1 LPFNGDAPLFV
12 LRFGFLSPAI
22 FDTRIT
28 QEQGFSGKSE
38 SEMKRSVKV
47 ALAVA
52 GFCLAAGVVYLGVR
66 DRRPVLVCLGD
77 SLTSCGGPGGH
88 YSDWLA
94 GFMPYVKVIDAGIS
108 GDTLI
113 GGRARF
119 ERDVLK
125 SEPDVV
131 LIALGANDFWR
142 NDRPVEEM
150 AADLEAMV
158 AGARAKNMQVVV
170 ASCFGDRQF
179 WEELCVEFDP
189 GRYGLARSIAQM
201 ERSVCDAHGAF
212 YVPNMQVDVKPNRL
226 PPYWDETDH
235 PSRAGNE
242 QVALRLL
249 PALRLA
255 LARVAR

>member
-1 LPFNGDAPLFV
+1 
-12 LRFGFLSPAI
+12 
-22 FDTRIT
+22 
-28 QEQGFSGKSE
+28 
-38 SEMKRSVKV
+38 MKRSTFISLV
-47 ALAVA
+47 
-52 GFCLAAGVVYLGVR
+52 AAGVCAAAAVVYWGVR

-94 GFMPYVKVIDAGIS
+94 GFMPYVKVIDAGIG
-108 GDTLI
+108 GDTLE

-119 ERDVLK
+119 ARDVL
-125 SEPDVV
+125 SHAPDMV

-142 NDRPVEEM
+142 RERPVEEL

-158 AGARAKNMQVVV
+158 AEARAKKIQVVV
-170 ASCFGDRQF
+170 ASCFGDRQY
-179 WEELCVEFDP
+179 WEEVCVEFEPD
-189 GRYGLARSIAQM
+189 RYGLAREIARM

-212 YVPNMQVDVKPNRL
+212 YVPNMQRDVKPNRL

-235 PSRAGNE
+235 PNRAGNE

-249 PALRLA
+249 PTLRLA
-255 LARVAR
+255 LAHVSR

>member
-1 LPFNGDAPLFV
+1 
-12 LRFGFLSPAI
+12 
-22 FDTRIT
+22 
-28 QEQGFSGKSE
+28 
-38 SEMKRSVKV
+38 MKRSVML
-47 ALAVA
+47 ALSAA
-52 GFCLAAGVVYLGVR
+52 GFCLAAVVVYLGVR

-94 GFMPYVKVIDAGIS
+94 RALPSVRVIDAGIG
-108 GDTLI
+108 GDTLE

-119 ERDVLK
+119 ERDVLGRA
-125 SEPDVV
+125 PDMV

-142 NDRPVEEM
+142 RERPVEEL
-150 AADLEAMV
+150 AADLESMV
-158 AGARAKNMQVVV
+158 REARAKNIQVVV

-179 WEELCVEFDP
+179 WEETCVEFEP
-189 GRYGLARSIAQM
+189 GRYEFARQIAHM
-201 ERSVCDAHGAF
+201 ERSACEANGAL

-235 PSRAGNE
+235 PNRAGNE

-249 PALRLA
+249 PTLRSA